1 MEHAPCHHECT
12 ELCKL
17 KYQDGGRQIYSHASS
32 AMKQCQTPCQVH
44 YIILA
49 IIFQQGI

>member
-17 KYQDGGRQIYSHASS
+17 NYQDGSRQTYPMPPVQFNSAKPHAR
-32 AMKQCQTPCQVH
+32 
-44 YIILA
+44 YIT
-49 IIFQQGI
+49 